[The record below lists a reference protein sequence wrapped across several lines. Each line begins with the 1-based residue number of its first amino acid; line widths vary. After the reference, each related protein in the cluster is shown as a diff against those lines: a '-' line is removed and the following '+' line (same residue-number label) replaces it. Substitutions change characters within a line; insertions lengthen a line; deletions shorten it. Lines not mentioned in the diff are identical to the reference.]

1 MPGPGAGTNM
11 RSNITHAQER
21 TEWGTLHDEVQSEEG
36 EFGTTER
43 VQVTAARDDT
53 SICTGEHGVDTC
65 TGDHA
70 EVGTCTHE
78 NAEVEDAEDNVD
90 TDSDTESIDGPGQ
103 GLYSPSALFM
113 RQCLPESAWEP
124 DEATQTCRQCSRRFT
139 LFVRRHHCRRCGLL
153 FCDTCSAQR
162 ALLALPT
169 RADQS
174 GNINTH
180 DDDTPLARL
189 VGARSTH
196 WRFRDHRVCDPC
208 CQTVARLPAAYPD
221 SVALVVAELGSS
233 DAAENA
239 YNIFRTSAQ
248 PTVQPVRRSSTSS
261 VRICP
266 VCDRDWATVWAH
278 MERVPGE
285 GWQEAQER
293 HIRGCIEDTSAN
305 MQGARAEPT
314 RSRSIQ
320 SRPHMS
326 ASPMSASQ
334 PRHTFLTLFDRS
346 HPEPFA
352 HSMADEPA
360 HRMARS
366 PMGVKYVAYKLNSD
380 TPLLGQECA
389 ICFDDFEPGQQ
400 VARLNCL
407 CTYHLPCISDWLLRT
422 PACPVHYE

>member
-11 RSNITHAQER
+11 RSSNHTQER
-21 TEWGTLHDEVQSEEG
+21 AEWGALHIQSEEG
-36 EFGTTER
+36 FGTTER

-53 SICTGEHGVDTC
+53 SVCTGEH
-65 TGDHA
+65 A
-70 EVGTCTHE
+70 E
-78 NAEVEDAEDNVD
+78 AEDAEAEDDVD
-90 TDSDTESIDGPGQ
+90 SDSDTESIDGPGQ

-124 DEATQTCRQCSRRFT
+124 DEATHSCRQCSRRFT

-153 FCDTCSAQR
+153 FCDTCSAHR
-162 ALLALPT
+162 TLLALPT
-169 RADQS
+169 RAEN
-174 GNINTH
+174 GNITH

-208 CQTVARLPAAYPD
+208 CQTVARLPPAYPD

-239 YNIFRTSAQ
+239 YNIFRTCAAES
-248 PTVQPVRRSSTSS
+248 TVHTTARRSSTSS

-320 SRPHMS
+320 SRSHTS
-326 ASPMSASQ
+326 GSPMSASH

-352 HSMADEPA
+352 HSMADEPM

-366 PMGVKYVAYKLNSD
+366 PMGVKYVAYKLNGD

>member
-43 VQVTAARDDT
+43 VQVTAARGDT
-53 SICTGEHGVDTC
+53 SVCTGEHGVDTC

-162 ALLALPT
+162 TLLALPT

-261 VRICP
+261 
-266 VCDRDWATVWAH
+266 
-278 MERVPGE
+278 
-285 GWQEAQER
+285 
-293 HIRGCIEDTSAN
+293 
-305 MQGARAEPT
+305 
-314 RSRSIQ
+314 
-320 SRPHMS
+320 
-326 ASPMSASQ
+326 
-334 PRHTFLTLFDRS
+334 
-346 HPEPFA
+346 
-352 HSMADEPA
+352 
-360 HRMARS
+360 
-366 PMGVKYVAYKLNSD
+366 
-380 TPLLGQECA
+380 
-389 ICFDDFEPGQQ
+389 
-400 VARLNCL
+400 
-407 CTYHLPCISDWLLRT
+407 
-422 PACPVHYE
+422 